1 MKFKLKIY
9 SKQIVTNIQITI
21 AILYHMTAVIII
33 YKYRQLSSWLKI
45 RKENLGEII
54 NLKLKV
60 INWQNYFR
68 INHIYRQNKW

>member
-33 YKYRQLSSWLKI
+33 YKYLQLSSWLKI

-68 INHIYRQNKW
+68 INHIYRQNK